1 MTQQRP
7 TKTRAKSSRAR
18 TVTTST
24 GRKISGVFGA
34 IAMSVVA
41 GVLVA
46 AAVTPVVAVSGFA
59 ASSAVSLFENLPEH
73 IDPGTLPQPSTIY
86 AKNPNVEGGLEKV
99 ADFYSQ
105 DREVV
110 EWDEISQYVKDAVVS
125 EEDPRFYTHGGVDV
139 LAASRAVLQ
148 NAAGSGFSGASTVT
162 MQYVRNVL
170 IQESLAHADEAD
182 REAAYEDAMEQ
193 TVERK
198 LKEMRYAI
206 SIEKKNTKDQILLGY
221 LNIALFGNR
230 VYGIESAAHY
240 YFNTTAKDLTLPQAA
255 SLAAIVNAPNALAID
270 DPDNLEANKE
280 RRDLMLHSMYKHG
293 RITEAQ
299 YEEAIATPVEP
310 HITPRVAGCSA
321 AEARG
326 MGSFCNYV
334 QRYIQ
339 NDPNFGAT
347 QQERDYNF
355 NRGGWQIIATVNP
368 ELQAAATSAVRDNVP
383 AIEDGIS
390 IGATAVSVEVGTG
403 KVLAMTQ
410 NRPFSEDP
418 DVLAA
423 NPGYTS
429 INYNTDYDYGG
440 SGGFQVGSTF
450 KPITLAEWIRTGHS
464 VRDRVN
470 VDART
475 VQESSF
481 SAKCMPDGVYG
492 YGSFGFQND
501 DNRYKGGQQVLT
513 ATQWSVNGGF
523 ISMQQEMDLCD
534 TFDLAEKLGVH
545 RAAPMTNEDLDNYGT
560 TKLTRVPSGVFAGV
574 DEVAPVTMANA
585 YAAFAGDGTVC
596 DAVPIEKITDSDG
609 KEMKF
614 TGGNCREAISPEV
627 AAGVAYA
634 LEATVNG
641 GLASSAQSYIGV
653 PHLGKTGST
662 DDYVDTWLIASSSR
676 VSTAVWVGNVEGKV
690 SLIPYGYNNSRHAI
704 MPRIFEVADNIYG
717 GEAFPAPSE
726 SALRQTAVTVPDVK
740 GKSVEEATRILEAQG
755 FTVADGGDTDS
766 ELARGLVARTDP
778 GAGGDAWMGATI
790 TLFKSSGNM
799 TKVPDGLTGVT
810 GNVAGERLAAVS
822 LNAEFVCET
831 GDKPDPG
838 KNKVVSVDPA
848 SGTAVK
854 SGSKVK
860 IKLAC
865 ATEEKQD

>member
-1 MTQQRP
+1 MTQPRP

-18 TVTTST
+18 TVSASG
-24 GRKISGVFGA
+24 GRKISGLFGA

-110 EWDEISQYVKDAVVS
+110 EWDQISQYVKDAVVS

-206 SIEKKNTKDQILLGY
+206 SIEKKNSKDQILLGY

-270 DPDNLEANKE
+270 DPDNIEANKE

-293 RITEAQ
+293 RISEKQ

-321 AEARG
+321 AEAKG

-339 NDPNFGAT
+339 NDPSFGAT

-355 NRGGWQIIATVNP
+355 NRGGWQIISTVNP

-383 AIEDGIS
+383 STEEGIS
-390 IGATAVSVEVGTG
+390 LGATAVSVEVKTG

-418 DVLAA
+418 DVLNS

-470 VDART
+470 VSARS
-475 VQESSF
+475 VEFSSF
-481 SAKCMPDGVYG
+481 RAKCMPDGVYG
-492 YGSFGFQND
+492 YGSFSFQND
-501 DNRYKGGQQVLT
+501 DNRYNGGQQVLT

-545 RAAPMTNEDLDNYGT
+545 RAAPMTNEDLENYGT
-560 TKLTRVPSGVFAGV
+560 TNLTRVPSGVFAGV

-596 DAVPIEKITDSDG
+596 DAVPIEKITDPEG
-609 KEMKF
+609 NEVKF

-641 GLASSAQSYIGV
+641 GLASSAQSYMGI

-662 DDYVDTWLIASSSR
+662 DDYVDTWLIAASSR

-690 SLIPYGYNNSRHAI
+690 SLIPYGYNNSRHSI
-704 MPRIFEVADNIYG
+704 MPRILEVADRVYG
-717 GEAFPAPSE
+717 GEAFPEPSE
-726 SALRQTAVTVPDVK
+726 SAIRQTSVNVPDVT
-740 GKSVEEATRILEAQG
+740 GKSVEEATKILEAQG

-778 GAGGDAWMGATI
+778 GAGGEAWMGATI
-790 TLFKSSGNM
+790 TLYKSSGNM

-810 GNVAGERLAAVS
+810 GSVAAERLAAVS
-822 LNAEFVCET
+822 LNADFQCET
-831 GDKPDPG
+831 GKKEDPD
-838 KNKVVSVDPA
+838 KNKVVSADPG

-854 SGSKVK
+854 GGSTVK
-860 IKLAC
+860 LKLAC
-865 ATEEKQD
+865 GAD